1 MDNSSLLA
9 LTHNAAL
16 LLAMIFIYELT
27 TRHKSSEQFHFWN
40 WKLPV
45 GIALGLTSIIIMLT
59 PWVYQPGVIF
69 DTRSVLL
76 AISGLF
82 FGAIPT
88 AIAMLMAAAFRFY
101 QGGVAATTGVLV
113 IFCSGIIGMAWS
125 LMRKGEIA
133 NISRSELY
141 LFGFVVHLVMLLLM
155 LTLPWDIALTVLGTI
170 ALPVIIIY
178 PLATVLM
185 GRLLA
190 NRLLREKLV
199 DNLAESEEIIWQQ
212 ANFDPLTGLPN
223 RRMLLDHLE
232 QEMKKSL
239 HSKEPL
245 ALLLLDLDLFKEVN
259 DTLGHDIG
267 DQLLQQAAER
277 LRACVL
283 DVDTVARLGGD
294 EFTVILTELIDLH
307 RPVQV
312 AEDILRSLSDPF
324 QLGVE
329 TTYISVSIGITLFP
343 ADATN
348 SEALLKH
355 ADQAMYA
362 AKNEGRNRYHFFTPA
377 MQQAA
382 QQRMRLISDLRTAL
396 NEQQFLVHY
405 QPIVELQTGAIYKA
419 EALVRWQH
427 PERGLVSP
435 AEFIP
440 LAEETGMI
448 KDLGNWVF
456 HQAINQIAQWRDWHN
471 IAVQISVNKSPVQ
484 FRDENPATLSWL
496 DHLKSLD
503 LPRRSIIIEI
513 TEGLLLDGH
522 QQVYQKLKVFHEAG
536 MEVALDDFG
545 TGYSSLAYLKKFD
558 IDYLKIDQSFIR
570 NLSAESDEFALCEAI
585 IVMSHKLKIK
595 VIAEGV
601 ETEEQRQLLLNA
613 GCDYAQGYL
622 FSKPIAA
629 DEFAQRFLVHQ

>member
-1 MDNSSLLA
+1 MDSSSLLA

-27 TRHKSSEQFHFWN
+27 TRHKGSEQFHFWN
-40 WKLPV
+40 WKFPMGV
-45 GIALGLTSIIIMLT
+45 ALGVTSIVIMLT
-59 PWVYQPGVIF
+59 PWVYAPGIVF

-76 AISGLF
+76 SISGLF

-88 AIAMLMAAAFRFY
+88 VIAMLMAAAFRFY
-101 QGGVAATTGVLV
+101 QGGTATLTGILV
-113 IFCSGIIGMAWS
+113 IITSGVIGIAWN
-125 LMRKGEIA
+125 LLRKGEMA
-133 NISRSELY
+133 HISRLELY
-141 LFGFVVHLVMLLLM
+141 LFGLVVHVAMLLLM
-155 LTLPWDIALTVLGTI
+155 LIMPWDIALAVLGTVT
-170 ALPVIIIY
+170 LPVIIIY
-178 PLATVLM
+178 PLATTLM
-185 GRLLA
+185 GGLLA

-199 DNLAESEEIIWQQ
+199 ENLAESEEIIWQQ
-212 ANFDPLTGLPN
+212 ANFDLLTGLPN

-232 QEMKKSL
+232 QEMKKTL
-239 HSKEPL
+239 RSKEPL
-245 ALLLLDLDLFKEVN
+245 ALLLLDLDLFKEIN

-267 DQLLQQAAER
+267 DQLLRQTAQR
-277 LRACVL
+277 LRTCVL

-294 EFTVILTELIDLH
+294 EFAVILTDLTDPH
-307 RPVQV
+307 RPIQV

-324 QLGVE
+324 QLGTE

-343 ADATN
+343 TDATN

-355 ADQAMYA
+355 GDQAMYA

-377 MQQAA
+377 MQDAA
-382 QQRMRLISDLRTAL
+382 QQRMRLISDLRTAVT
-396 NEQQFLVHY
+396 EQQFLVHY

-440 LAEETGMI
+440 LAEETGI
-448 KDLGNWVF
+448 IRDLGNWVF
-456 HQAINQIAQWRDWHN
+456 HHAIDQIIQWRDQHN

-484 FRDENPATLSWL
+484 FRDDNPSTSAWL
-496 DHLKSLD
+496 EYLKSRD
-503 LPRRSIIIEI
+503 LPSRSVIVEI
-513 TEGLLLDGH
+513 TEGLLLEGH
-522 QQVYQKLKVFHEAG
+522 QQVCERLKAFHAAG

-570 NLSAESDEFALCEAI
+570 NLSAESEEFALCEAI

-601 ETEEQRQLLLNA
+601 ETEKQRQLLLDA

-622 FSKPIAA
+622 FSKPVTA
-629 DEFAQRFLVHQ
+629 DEFAQRFLIQ

>member
-1 MDNSSLLA
+1 MDSSSLLA

-40 WKLPV
+40 WQFPV
-45 GIALGLTSIIIMLT
+45 GVALGVTSIVIMLT
-59 PWVYQPGVIF
+59 PWVYSPGIVF

-76 AISGLF
+76 SISGLF

-88 AIAMLMAAAFRFY
+88 AIAMLMAAAFRFH
-101 QGGVAATTGVLV
+101 QGGTATLTGMLV
-113 IFCSGIIGMAWS
+113 IFSSGIIGIVWNV
-125 LMRKGEIA
+125 LRKGEMA
-133 NISRSELY
+133 NISRLELY
-141 LFGFVVHLVMLLLM
+141 LFGFVVHLAMLLLM
-155 LTLPWDIALTVLGTI
+155 LTLPWDVAFAILGTVS
-170 ALPVIIIY
+170 LPIIIIY
-178 PLATVLM
+178 PLATTLM

-212 ANFDPLTGLPN
+212 ANFDLLTGLPN
-223 RRMLLDHLE
+223 RSMLLDHLE
-232 QEMKKSL
+232 QEMKKTL
-239 HSKEPL
+239 RSKEPL
-245 ALLLLDLDLFKEVN
+245 ALLLLDLDLFKEIN

-267 DQLLQQAAER
+267 DQLLQQTADR

-294 EFTVILTELIDLH
+294 EFTVILTDLTDPH
-307 RPVQV
+307 RPIQV
-312 AEDILRSLSDPF
+312 AENILRSLSEPF
-324 QLGVE
+324 QLGAE

-343 ADATN
+343 TDATN

-355 ADQAMYA
+355 GDQAMYA

-377 MQQAA
+377 MQEAA
-382 QQRMRLISDLRTAL
+382 QQRMRIINDLRTAIT
-396 NEQQFLVHY
+396 EQQFLVHY
-405 QPIVELQTGAIYKA
+405 QPIIELQTGAIYKA

-427 PERGLVSP
+427 PKRGLVSP
-435 AEFIP
+435 VEFIP

-456 HQAINQIAQWRDWHN
+456 HQAIDQIAQWRDWHN

-484 FRDENPATLSWL
+484 FRDENPTAPSWL
-496 DHLKSLD
+496 EHLKSRD
-503 LPRRSIIIEI
+503 LPRRSVIVEI

-522 QQVYQKLKVFHEAG
+522 QHVREKLKAFHDAG
-536 MEVALDDFG
+536 LEVALDDFG

-570 NLSAESDEFALCEAI
+570 NLSAESDELALCEAI

-601 ETEEQRQLLLNA
+601 ETEQQRQLLLNA

-622 FSKPIAA
+622 FSKPVAA